1 MGVGGS
7 FWDLLKP
14 YARQEG
20 PVYLRGR
27 RVAVDLSF
35 WIVSHSTAIRARSPH
50 ARRPHVRNTFFRT
63 LSLFAKMGAFPVF
76 VVDGEPSPLK
86 SQARAARF
94 FRGSGVDP
102 PASSSAEAE
111 GEASAPAPVKARN
124 AIFTRCVK
132 DCVELLKNL
141 GMPVLWAKGEAE
153 ALCAQLNNEGEV
165 DACITSDSDAF
176 LFGAKT
182 VIKVMRSNCKEPFEC
197 YNIVDI
203 ESGIGLKRKQMVAMA
218 LLIGSDHDLHGVPGF
233 GVETALRF
241 VRLFDEDQILDKLH
255 EIGKGIY
262 PFLEGFDKAHVGDLP
277 SPSTKSPPVA
287 RSPHCSHCGHPGSKK
302 NHSKTGCNYCL
313 VDSLEFCME
322 KPAGFICECPS
333 CEKARDLKAQ
343 RRHENWQI
351 KVCKRLA
358 AETNFP
364 NEEIIRLYLCDDN
377 LDNKE
382 SGDRKL
388 EWTEPK
394 VDDLVDL
401 LTYMQN
407 WEPSYV
413 RQHMLPMLS
422 TIYLR
427 RMASSPCKSLLLCD
441 QYEFHSIQRIKIK
454 HGYPYYLV
462 KWKRATGGIVSGGAS
477 HNKPELDGGSHAEV
491 VVLDNDDEEEE
502 EEEAAA
508 NIESADSL
516 DEPDLPQV
524 LRDDDQVY
532 LLTDEDIQLVS
543 AAFPNDARRFQE
555 AQRLKDAK
563 SRSRKSKLSL
573 ADSMLETP
581 KGPRPSGVQL
591 SIKEFYRSKK
601 AAGDEAG
608 KKPVVEGESSS
619 SRAGSRKSPPVD
631 LTKRMPKSLRRRLLF
646 D

>member
-1 MGVGGS
+1 MLPGDWS
-7 FWDLLKP
+7 P
-14 YARQEG
+14 A
-20 PVYLRGR
+20 LRYWAILR
-27 RVAVDLSF
+27 PAAVLPRYSSANLGD
-35 WIVSHSTAIRARSPH
+35 AA
-50 ARRPHVRNTFFRT
+50 A
-63 LSLFAKMGAFPVF
+63 MGAFPVF

-102 PASSSAEAE
+102 PASSCAEAE

-197 YNIVDI
+197 YNIADI
-203 ESGIGLKRKQMVAMA
+203 EPGIGLKRKQMVAMA

-262 PFLEGFDKAHVGDLP
+262 PFLEGFDKAHVDDLP

-313 VDSLEFCME
+313 VDSLEFCMV

-388 EWTEPK
+388 EWNEPK

-454 HGYPYYLV
+454 HGHPYYLV

-477 HNKPELDGGSHAEV
+477 HNKPELDGESHAEV
-491 VVLDNDDEEEE
+491 VVLDDDEEEE
-502 EEEAAA
+502 EEEATV

>member
-20 PVYLRGR
+20 PGFLRGR

-50 ARRPHVRNTFFRT
+50 ARRPHIRNTFFRT

-94 FRGSGVDP
+94 FRGSGVDL
-102 PASSSAEAE
+102 PASSSAEAD

-124 AIFTRCVK
+124 AMFMQCVK

-141 GMPVLWAKGEAE
+141 GMPILWARGEAE

-197 YNIVDI
+197 YNIADI

-218 LLIGSDHDLHGVPGF
+218 LLIGSDHDLQGVPGF

-255 EIGKGIY
+255 EIGRGIY
-262 PFLEGFDKAHVGDLP
+262 PFLEGFDKAHVDDLA

-351 KVCKRLA
+351 KVCKRLS

-364 NEEIIRLYLCDDN
+364 NEEIIKLYLCDDN
-377 LDNKE
+377 LDKE

-427 RMASSPCKSLLLCD
+427 KMASSPCKSLLLCD
-441 QYEFHSIQRIKIK
+441 QYEFHSIQRMKIRYG
-454 HGYPYYLV
+454 HPYYLV

-477 HNKPELDGGSHAEV
+477 QKKPELDGESHAEV
-491 VVLDNDDEEEE
+491 VVLDEDDDEEGE
-502 EEEAAA
+502 EEEATV
-508 NIESADSL
+508 NTESADAL

-524 LRDDDQVY
+524 LRDDDQVF
-532 LLTDEDIQLVS
+532 LLTDEDIQLVN
-543 AAFPNDARRFQE
+543 AAFPNEARRFQE

-573 ADSMLETP
+573 AESMLETP

-608 KKPVVEGESSS
+608 KKPLVEGET

-631 LTKRMPKSLRRRLLF
+631 LTKKMPKSLRRRLLF